1 MKHRTEGAGDW
12 HIIKLTPAQV
22 MEMASTI
29 ALQMSKG
36 QKIENYYFNETLDDK
51 FQIRV
56 EK

>member
-1 MKHRTEGAGDW
+1 MKHRTRAKGDW
-12 HIIKLTPAQV
+12 HIVKLTPAQV

-29 ALQMSKG
+29 TLQMSRG
-36 QKIENYYFNETLDDK
+36 EKIESYYFNETLDDK

>member
-1 MKHRTEGAGDW
+1 MKHRTRAKGDW
-12 HIIKLTPAQV
+12 HIVKLTPAQV

-29 ALQMSKG
+29 TLQMSRG
-36 QKIENYYFNETLDDK
+36 EKIENHYFNETLDDK

>member
-1 MKHRTEGAGDW
+1 MKHRTRAKGDW
-12 HIIKLTPAQV
+12 HIVKLTPARV

-29 ALQMSKG
+29 TLQMSRG
-36 QKIENYYFNETLDDK
+36 EKIESYYFNETLDDK

>member
-1 MKHRTEGAGDW
+1 MKHRTRAKGDW
-12 HIIKLTPAQV
+12 HIVKLTPAQV

-29 ALQMSKG
+29 TLQMSRG
-36 QKIENYYFNETLDDK
+36 EKIENYYFNETLDDK